1 MAAPNH
7 YPFEYHGRIEPDVL
21 LLDDFE
27 AVTPTGQRIKPHVG
41 ERIWFKPY
49 GVTFKDSIAYVG
61 AIYDDFAQALQAD
74 DLQAMDRAGRKMAE
88 VICSRCLGWDVTD
101 PSTGRPVC
109 QPTEGADRVY
119 EELPGGL
126 FFHLVQLLA
135 GMEGVEAEGKGGGGS
150 PPTTSPKKA
159 PRPRRSS

>member
-1 MAAPNH
+1 MAAPSE
-7 YPFEYHGRIEPDVL
+7 YPFEYHGRIAPDCL
-21 LLDDFE
+21 ELDEFE
-27 AVTPTGQRIKPHVG
+27 AVTPTGHRIKPHVG

-61 AIYDDFAQALQAD
+61 AIYDQFGQALRAD
-74 DLQAMDRAGRKMAE
+74 DLDAMDKAGRTMAE

-109 QPTEGADRVY
+109 QPTAGPDQVY
-119 EELPGGL
+119 EEMPGAL
-126 FFHLVQLLA
+126 FMHLVQLLA
-135 GMEGVEAEGKGGGGS
+135 GMEGIEATGKGGGGS

-159 PRPRRSS
+159 RPPRRSS